1 MIASALSKGFISYNT
16 PWNNCISNVQSIS
29 NEHMEELGIDGFS
42 NGHLGDGQFGKD
54 VELTNKVTKLNSVIK

>member
-1 MIASALSKGFISYNT
+1 MIATALSKRLYIVQY
-16 PWNNCISNVQSIS
+16 PLKNCIS

-54 VELTNKVTKLNSVIK
+54 VELTNKVTKFNSVIK